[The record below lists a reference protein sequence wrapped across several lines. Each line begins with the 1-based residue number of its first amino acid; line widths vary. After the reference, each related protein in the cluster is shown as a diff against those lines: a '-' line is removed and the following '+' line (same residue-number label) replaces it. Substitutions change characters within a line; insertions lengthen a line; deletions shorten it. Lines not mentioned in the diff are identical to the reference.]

1 METLIASIT
10 SDGRAEN
17 RPPQTLEES
26 DLEVMG
32 EGPEERSKGGGA
44 GLWFALAAVGIAVLG
59 AVALYFSNQAPVK
72 APGAA
77 ANPGAYARFATGS
90 MKKLIV
96 PAKPSRL
103 SDLVFNDANGRPVDV
118 AAFRGKV
125 VVVNLWATWCAP
137 CVAEMPTLAALQ
149 RAYPDTVAVV
159 TVSMDVE
166 ERLPNARS
174 FIGVHEPLALYHD
187 PRFAI
192 PSELKVQGMP
202 ATLVYDRQGREV
214 ARVLG
219 EATWDSPEARAL
231 IDSLL
236 K

>member
-1 METLIASIT
+1 
-10 SDGRAEN
+10 
-17 RPPQTLEES
+17 
-26 DLEVMG
+26 MG

-44 GLWFALAAVGIAVLG
+44 GLWVALAAVVIAGLG
-59 AVALYFSNQAPVK
+59 AAALYFSNQAPVK

-77 ANPGAYARFATGS
+77 ASPGAYERFATGS
-90 MKKLIV
+90 MKKLTV
-96 PAKPSRL
+96 PATPSRL
-103 SDLVFNDANGRPVDV
+103 SDLVFNDAQGRRVDTGR
-118 AAFRGKV
+118 FRGKV

-159 TVSMDVE
+159 TVSMDTE

-192 PSELKVQGMP
+192 PSTLKVQGMP
-202 ATLVYDRQGREV
+202 ATLIYDRSGREV

-219 EATWDSPEARAL
+219 EASWDSPEARAL
-231 IDSLL
+231 VDSLL
-236 K
+236 R